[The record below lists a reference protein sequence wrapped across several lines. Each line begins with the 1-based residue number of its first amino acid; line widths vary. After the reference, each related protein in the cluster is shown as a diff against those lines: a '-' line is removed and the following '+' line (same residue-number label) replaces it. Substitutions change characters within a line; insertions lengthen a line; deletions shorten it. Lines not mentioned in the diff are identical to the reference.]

1 MTSLLF
7 DSGPIISLAMNNLL
21 WILEPLKRKTGG
33 NFTITGAVKRELV
46 ERPLTI
52 KKFEFEAIQVAK
64 LIENGVLEI
73 TADKSKKSKLL
84 ADVANSCFECKGQQL
99 RIVQDAEIEILAI
112 ASETGNAAV
121 IDERTVRLLVEDAE
135 DLRTL
140 LEKRL
145 HSDVKMNSRNVR
157 RFQKELGS
165 VHIIRSSELVG
176 VAFALGLFDELV
188 PRMKRGREV
197 LLDAVLWGV
206 KSDGCAITEN
216 EIEEI
221 KKALLQKSA

>member
-7 DSGPIISLAMNNLL
+7 DSGPIISLTMNNLL
-21 WILEPLKRKTGG
+21 WIFELLKRKLGG
-33 NFTITGAVKRELV
+33 DFYITDTVKRELV

-52 KKFEFEAIQVAK
+52 KKFEFEAIQIAR
-64 LIENGVLEI
+64 LIDSGVLEI
-73 TADKSKKSKLL
+73 TADKSKKSKRLVDL
-84 ADVANSCFECKGQQL
+84 ANACFECKGQSL
-99 RIVQDAEIEILAI
+99 RIVQDAEMEILAI
-112 ASETGNAAV
+112 ASDTGNAAV

-145 HSDVKMNSRNVR
+145 HSDVKMNSGNVR
-157 RFQKELGS
+157 RFQKELGR
-165 VHIIRSSELVG
+165 VRIIRSSELAG
-176 VAFALGLFDELV
+176 VAFALGLFDEMV
-188 PRMKRGREV
+188 PRMKKGREV

-206 KSDGCAITEN
+206 KSDGCAITES

-221 KKALLQKSA
+221 KKILLK